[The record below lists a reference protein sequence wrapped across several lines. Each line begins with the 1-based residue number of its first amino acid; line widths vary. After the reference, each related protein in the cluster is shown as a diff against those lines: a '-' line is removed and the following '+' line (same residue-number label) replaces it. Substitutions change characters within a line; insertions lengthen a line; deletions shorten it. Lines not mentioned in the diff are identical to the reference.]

1 MSSPYRPTQMTL
13 INLKLFPLLFL
24 CFSISSSLP
33 AQAVKLIID
42 GQLQIK
48 EKAAENHILQSDPE
62 GWGTWVA
69 PTYQQRKVID
79 VTDFGAVSNTFASQ
93 TAIDNIVDFQ
103 AASDNTLAFQAA
115 IDSAATFGGT
125 VFIPA
130 GNYLISDKL
139 SIPSG
144 VILQGESQGNVYH
157 RGSTSPFKGSTL
169 FYTGSDYMLE
179 FSGFFSGARDL
190 YFYKIGAGAPLDKG
204 CIHLIANDGNFSTGH
219 NTFANLTIYNFTVGT
234 CLKIAATKG
243 SEIKHVLIEDVLFRF
258 PETGMH
264 ILAEKNSKVEHITLN
279 NGKIGGG
286 SHYSFRNQ
294 GGTNINVYGTT
305 FEGTACGSFGHLVVE
320 SGNINIYGFRTE
332 STDPEGVCD
341 ESKIKIVHLHPNT
354 TGSYIQG
361 LVGEGAVI
369 DEGDN
374 YLNITGKNIERR
386 PSDNNQFQNSAFRNV
401 QHQQIPFWDL
411 TGNVVSSNIEA
422 PVFEANHQ
430 VLTLTIAPGQIVNLS
445 PNTKGLSIGF
455 HQLLAT
461 FGAYIK
467 TDVANLATGTINRYN
482 LSDNSCS
489 EINANFHSGNG
500 EWEYIGLSAT
510 IKESTCSVN
519 PNFIFDNSTG
529 SNNAVVSITTP
540 SLVFGTTRPTLTAKS
555 LSKNGGIVNG
565 TLTHGMTTVP
575 IVVNDNFELTLPKDG
590 NTFLLTGT
598 TPIHRLNNHLGLGP
612 RFPKGTIITLV
623 FDTAGVSIKNWAYIN
638 LFVAGNFTS
647 TAGSSLTLVAL
658 ADGTW
663 REISRNL

>member
-1 MSSPYRPTQMTL
+1 MTL
-13 INLKLFPLLFL
+13 INLKPLPLVFI
-24 CFSISSSLP
+24 CFCISSYLP
-33 AQAVKLIID
+33 AQAVKVTID

-48 EKAAENHILQSDPE
+48 KDAAENHILQSDAE
-62 GWGTWVA
+62 GWATWVV
-69 PTYQQRKVID
+69 PIHQQRKIID
-79 VTDFGAVSNTFASQ
+79 VKDFGAVPNNFANQ

-103 AASDNTLAFQAA
+103 ATASDNTLAFQAA
-115 IDSAATFGGT
+115 IDAAATFGGT

-139 SIPSG
+139 TIPSG
-144 VILQGESQGNVYH
+144 VMLQGESQGNVYH

-204 CIHLIANDGNFSTGH
+204 CIHLVANDGNFSTGH
-219 NTFANLTIYNFTVGT
+219 NTFANLTVYNFTVGT
-234 CLKIAATKG
+234 SLKIEALNDSK
-243 SEIKHVLIEDVLFRF
+243 IRHVLIEDVLFRF

-264 ILAEKNSKVEHITLN
+264 ILAEKTSTVEHITLN

-286 SHYSFRNQ
+286 AHYSFRNQ

-305 FEGTACGSFGHLVVE
+305 FEGIACGSYGHLVVE
-320 SGNINIYGFRTE
+320 SGTINIYGFRTE
-332 STDPEGVCD
+332 STDPEGTCD
-341 ESKIKIVHLHPNT
+341 ESEIKIIHLHPNT
-354 TGSYIQG
+354 SGSYIQG
-361 LVGEGAVI
+361 LVGEGAVL

-374 YLNITGKNIERR
+374 HMDITGKNLERR
-386 PSDNNQFQNSAFRNV
+386 PSDNNQFQNSAFRNA
-401 QHQQIPFWDL
+401 QNNQIPFWNL
-411 TGNVVSSNIEA
+411 TGSVVSSNIEA
-422 PVFEANHQ
+422 PVFEMNHQ
-430 VLTLTIAPGQIVNLS
+430 VLTLTIAPGQTAYLAPTS
-445 PNTKGLSIGF
+445 EGLSKGF
-455 HQLLAT
+455 NHRLAT

-467 TDVANLATGTINRYN
+467 TDVANLATGRMNRYN

-489 EINANFHSGNG
+489 EISASFHSGNDT
-500 EWEYIGLSAT
+500 WEYIGLSTTINEAT
-510 IKESTCSVN
+510 CALN
-519 PNFIFDNSTG
+519 PSFIFDNSNG
-529 SNNAVVSITTP
+529 SSNAIVSITTP
-540 SLVFGTTRPTLTAKS
+540 AFVFGTTRPTLSAKQ

-565 TLTHGMTTVP
+565 TLSHGMTTVP
-575 IVVNDNFELTLPKDG
+575 IVVNANYEMTLPKDG

-598 TPIHRLNNHLGLGP
+598 TPIHRINNNLGLGP

-647 TAGSSLTLVAL
+647 NAGSSLTLVAL

-663 REISRNL
+663 REISRNH